1 MFNLNVNKLLGIC
14 ILLLCQ
20 FSQADTQLPL
30 ISESKSIEV
39 INDTQ
44 ANCLTLI
51 RKNDNP
57 TLEDNKEQ
65 DTLENNLEVDA
76 ASKLKQKLVSD
87 CISKLRND
95 NDDQSFHTLVAK
107 ELRNTKYW
115 NDSANWLK
123 KIISTN

>member
-1 MFNLNVNKLLGIC
+1 M
-14 ILLLCQ
+14 
-20 FSQADTQLPL
+20 
-30 ISESKSIEV
+30 